1 MMQYNIEGKVI
12 DNKVFIAE
20 DSSLANI
27 MLLIESNKAKIA
39 ELEKDNKAQTD
50 DIKEQMLNAGIK
62 EVIVQQDS
70 VTPLSALLY
79 TRTSV
84 SYDKDKMKAQLAK
97 EQWKRI
103 VEKQFVC
110 EQKELKNFIK
120 AHPDLKDEVKKFIK
134 VQDDI
139 SAVKLDN
146 ALKLGFISLNDLK
159 GTYEVKETNILKI
172 QRKKL

>member
-1 MMQYNIEGKVI
+1 MQYNIEGKVI
-12 DNKVFIAE
+12 DDKVFIAE

-146 ALKLGFISLNDLK
+146 ALKLGVISLNDLK

>member
-1 MMQYNIEGKVI
+1 MQYNIEGKVI
-12 DNKVFIAE
+12 DDKVFIAE

-27 MLLIESNKAKIA
+27 MLLIESNSAKIA

>member
-12 DNKVFIAE
+12 DDKVFIAE

-50 DIKEQMLNAGIK
+50 DIKEQMLNTGIK

>member
-1 MMQYNIEGKVI
+1 
-12 DNKVFIAE
+12 
-20 DSSLANI
+20 

>member
-12 DNKVFIAE
+12 DDKVFIAE

-39 ELEKDNKAQTD
+39 ELEKDNKAQID

>member
-12 DNKVFIAE
+12 DDKVFIAE

-62 EVIVQQDS
+62 EVIIQQDS

-103 VEKQFVC
+103 VEKQFIC

>member
-1 MMQYNIEGKVI
+1 MQYNIEGKVI
-12 DNKVFIAE
+12 DDKVFIAE

>member
-1 MMQYNIEGKVI
+1 MQYNIEGKVI
-12 DNKVFIAE
+12 DDKVFIAE

-84 SYDKDKMKAQLAK
+84 SYNKDKMKAQLAK

>member
-1 MMQYNIEGKVI
+1 MQYNIEGKVI
-12 DNKVFIAE
+12 DDKVLIAE

-62 EVIVQQDS
+62 EVIIQQDS

-103 VEKQFVC
+103 VEKQFIC

-120 AHPDLKDEVKKFIK
+120 AHPDLKDEVKKFIN

>member
-1 MMQYNIEGKVI
+1 MQYNIEGKVI
-12 DNKVFIAE
+12 DDKVFIAE

-39 ELEKDNKAQTD
+39 ELEKDNKAQID

-62 EVIVQQDS
+62 EVIIQQDS
-70 VTPLSALLY
+70 VIPLSALLY

-103 VEKQFVC
+103 VEKQFIC

-120 AHPDLKDEVKKFIK
+120 AHPDLKDEVKKFIN

>member
-1 MMQYNIEGKVI
+1 MQYNIEGKVI
-12 DNKVFIAE
+12 DDKVFIAE

-62 EVIVQQDS
+62 EVIIQQDS

-79 TRTSV
+79 TRTSI

-103 VEKQFVC
+103 VEKQFIC

-120 AHPDLKDEVKKFIK
+120 AHPDLKDEVKKFIN

>member
-1 MMQYNIEGKVI
+1 MQYNIEGKVI
-12 DNKVFIAE
+12 DDKVFIAE

-39 ELEKDNKAQTD
+39 ELEKDNKSQTD

>member
-12 DNKVFIAE
+12 DDKVFIAE

-62 EVIVQQDS
+62 EVIIQQDS

-103 VEKQFVC
+103 VEKQFIC

-120 AHPDLKDEVKKFIK
+120 AHPDLKDEVKKFIN

>member
-1 MMQYNIEGKVI
+1 MQYNIEGKVI
-12 DNKVFIAE
+12 DDKVFIAE

-159 GTYEVKETNILKI
+159 GTYEAKETNILKI

>member
-1 MMQYNIEGKVI
+1 MQYNIEGKVI
-12 DNKVFIAE
+12 DDKVFIAE

-134 VQDDI
+134 VRDDI

>member
-1 MMQYNIEGKVI
+1 MQYNIEGKVI
-12 DNKVFIAE
+12 DDKVFIAE

-62 EVIVQQDS
+62 EVIIQQDS

-103 VEKQFVC
+103 VEKQFIC

-120 AHPDLKDEVKKFIK
+120 AHPDLKDEVKKFIN

>member
-1 MMQYNIEGKVI
+1 MQYSIEGKVI
-12 DNKVFIAE
+12 DDKVFIAE

>member
-1 MMQYNIEGKVI
+1 MQYNIEGKVI
-12 DNKVFIAE
+12 DDKVFIAE

-172 QRKKL
+172 QRKKF

>member
-12 DNKVFIAE
+12 DDKVFIAE

-79 TRTSV
+79 TRASV

>member
-1 MMQYNIEGKVI
+1 MQYNIEGKVI
-12 DNKVFIAE
+12 DDKVFIAE

-27 MLLIESNKAKIA
+27 MLLIESNKAKIV

>member
-1 MMQYNIEGKVI
+1 MQYNIEGKVI
-12 DNKVFIAE
+12 DDKVFIAE

-62 EVIVQQDS
+62 EVIIQQDS

-120 AHPDLKDEVKKFIK
+120 VHPDLKDEVKKFIK

>member
-1 MMQYNIEGKVI
+1 MQYNIEGKVI
-12 DNKVFIAE
+12 DDKVFIAE

-39 ELEKDNKAQTD
+39 ELEKDNKAQID

-62 EVIVQQDS
+62 EVIIQQDS

-103 VEKQFVC
+103 VEKQFIC

-120 AHPDLKDEVKKFIK
+120 AHPDLKDEVKKFIN

>member
-1 MMQYNIEGKVI
+1 MQYNIEGKVI
-12 DNKVFIAE
+12 DDKVFIAE

-62 EVIVQQDS
+62 EVIIQQDS
-70 VTPLSALLY
+70 VIPLSALLY

>member
-1 MMQYNIEGKVI
+1 MQYNIEGKVI
-12 DNKVFIAE
+12 DDKVFIAE

-50 DIKEQMLNAGIK
+50 DIKEQMLNSGIK
-62 EVIVQQDS
+62 EVVIQQDS

-103 VEKQFVC
+103 VEKQFIC

-120 AHPDLKDEVKKFIK
+120 AHPDLKDEVKKFIN

>member
-1 MMQYNIEGKVI
+1 MQYNIEGKII
-12 DNKVFIAE
+12 DDKVFIAE

>member
-1 MMQYNIEGKVI
+1 MQYNIEGKVI
-12 DNKVFIAE
+12 DDKVFIAE

-62 EVIVQQDS
+62 EVVIQQDS

>member
-1 MMQYNIEGKVI
+1 MQYNIEGKVI
-12 DNKVFIAE
+12 DDKVFIAE

-62 EVIVQQDS
+62 EVIVEKDS

>member
-12 DNKVFIAE
+12 DDKVFIAE

-50 DIKEQMLNAGIK
+50 DMKEQMLNAGIK
-62 EVIVQQDS
+62 EVIIQQDS

-103 VEKQFVC
+103 VEKQFIC

-120 AHPDLKDEVKKFIK
+120 AHPDLKDEVKKFIN

>member
-12 DNKVFIAE
+12 DDKVFIAE

-62 EVIVQQDS
+62 EVIVQLDS

>member
-1 MMQYNIEGKVI
+1 MQYNIEGKVI
-12 DNKVFIAE
+12 DDKVFIAE

-139 SAVKLDN
+139 SAAKLDN

>member
-1 MMQYNIEGKVI
+1 MQYNIEGKVI
-12 DNKVFIAE
+12 DDKVFIAE

-39 ELEKDNKAQTD
+39 ELEKDNKVQTD

-62 EVIVQQDS
+62 EVIIQQDS

-103 VEKQFVC
+103 VEKQFIC

-120 AHPDLKDEVKKFIK
+120 AHPDLKDEVKKFIN

>member
-1 MMQYNIEGKVI
+1 MQYNIEGKVI
-12 DNKVFIAE
+12 DDKVFIAE

-39 ELEKDNKAQTD
+39 ELKKDNKAQTD

-62 EVIVQQDS
+62 EVIIQQDS

>member
-1 MMQYNIEGKVI
+1 MQYNIEGKVI
-12 DNKVFIAE
+12 DDKVFIAE

-62 EVIVQQDS
+62 EVIIQQDS

>member
-1 MMQYNIEGKVI
+1 MQYNIEGKLI
-12 DNKVFIAE
+12 DDKVFIAE

>member
-1 MMQYNIEGKVI
+1 MQYNIEGKVI
-12 DNKVFIAE
+12 DDKVFIAE

-62 EVIVQQDS
+62 EVIIQQDS

-103 VEKQFVC
+103 VEKQFIC

>member
-12 DNKVFIAE
+12 DDKVFIAE

-62 EVIVQQDS
+62 EVIIQQDS

-97 EQWKRI
+97 EQWK
-103 VEKQFVC
+103 
-110 EQKELKNFIK
+110 
-120 AHPDLKDEVKKFIK
+120 
-134 VQDDI
+134 
-139 SAVKLDN
+139 
-146 ALKLGFISLNDLK
+146 
-159 GTYEVKETNILKI
+159 
-172 QRKKL
+172 

>member
-12 DNKVFIAE
+12 DDKVFIAE

>member
-1 MMQYNIEGKVI
+1 MQYNIEGKVI
-12 DNKVFIAE
+12 DDKVFIAE

-79 TRTSV
+79 TRASV

>member
-12 DNKVFIAE
+12 DDKVFIAE

-62 EVIVQQDS
+62 EVIIQQDS